1 MSWPKAVRGSLSRTT
16 NPFTHT
22 LPKAHRRRRLRQRQ
36 IVQSVRMHV
45 VTSLLLAAHA
55 LGRATSAM
63 ALPRSTSSSSN
74 LIPFDDWGHLRVV
87 LHNVSI
93 HLRYAGSGPPLL
105 LVHGNPQHS
114 LTWRTVGPL
123 LAQKYTVIAPD
134 NRGAGDSSIPPDGDY
149 TAAAS
154 ASASDLRGVLD
165 FLNISST
172 YVVSHDK
179 GAGYAVAL
187 AAAHP
192 ARVRRLVVS
201 EYLLPGFGYEQAAVP
216 GPFLDLYGNWQL
228 AFFGMPDAAAF
239 FTRGRERELLSWY
252 FYHCSYSGTSSVP
265 GPVLDAYADSIS
277 KPGFLRAMFG
287 PFDNGV
293 VGADARFFNSTLGRA
308 PSAVPT
314 LALGGESCLGPA
326 AKSIFSPVFS
336 DLQADVVPHAGHWI
350 ADENPTWLAR
360 RVARFLADDPSP
372 LSPIDLSGLADRIT
386 TNVGYF
392 GTYRNMALATQP

>member
-1 MSWPKAVRGSLSRTT
+1 
-16 NPFTHT
+16 
-22 LPKAHRRRRLRQRQ
+22 
-36 IVQSVRMHV
+36 MHV

-63 ALPRSTSSSSN
+63 ALLRNTSPSSS
-74 LIPFDDWGHLRVV
+74 LIPFDDWGHLWVA
-87 LHNVSI
+87 LHN
-93 HLRYAGSGPPLL
+93 
-105 LVHGNPQHS
+105 
-114 LTWRTVGPL
+114 RTVGPL

-134 NRGAGDSSIPPDGDY
+134 NRSAGDSSIPPDSDY

-154 ASASDLRGVLD
+154 ASDLCEVLD

-179 GAGYAVAL
+179 GAGYAAAL

-287 PFDNGV
+287 PFGNGV

-308 PSAVPT
+308 PSAARPRPSRPWHS
-314 LALGGESCLGPA
+314 AASPA
-326 AKSIFSPVFS
+326 WAP
-336 DLQADVVPHAGHWI
+336 P
-350 ADENPTWLAR
+350 
-360 RVARFLADDPSP
+360 PSP
-372 LSPIDLSGLADRIT
+372 SSRPYFPTCRPTSCPMRATGSPTRIRLGSPGEWQDSSPT
-386 TNVGYF
+386 IRRPCPPLI
-392 GTYRNMALATQP
+392 YRV

>member
-1 MSWPKAVRGSLSRTT
+1 
-16 NPFTHT
+16 
-22 LPKAHRRRRLRQRQ
+22 
-36 IVQSVRMHV
+36 MHA

-63 ALPRSTSSSSN
+63 ALPRAAAAAAASSSPV
-74 LIPFDDWGHLRVV
+74 PFDDWGHLRVA

-93 HLRYAGSGPPLL
+93 HMRYAGSGPPVL

-123 LAQKYTVIAPD
+123 LAQNYTVIAPD

-149 TAAAS
+149 TAATS
-154 ASASDLRGVLD
+154 AEDLRQVLD
-165 FLNISST
+165 FLNVSSA

-179 GAGYAVAL
+179 GAGFAAAL

-192 ARVRRLVVS
+192 ARVRRLVLS

-228 AFFGMPDAAAF
+228 AFFGVPDAAAF
-239 FTRGRERELLSWY
+239 FTQGRERELLSWY
-252 FYHCSYSGTSSVP
+252 FYHCSYAGTSSVP
-265 GPVLDAYADSIS
+265 AAVLDAYAASIA

-287 PFDNGV
+287 PFDNAV
-293 VGADARFFNSTLGRA
+293 VGTDARFFNSTLGRA

-314 LALGGESCLGPA
+314 LALGGESCLGSA
-326 AKSIFSPVFS
+326 ARQIFSPVFS

-350 ADENPTWLAR
+350 ADENPAWFAR
-360 RVARFLADDPSP
+360 RVARFLADDPLP
-372 LSPIDLSGLADRIT
+372 LAPIDLSGLADRIT

-392 GTYRNMALATQP
+392 GTYRNLALGTQA

>member
-1 MSWPKAVRGSLSRTT
+1 
-16 NPFTHT
+16 
-22 LPKAHRRRRLRQRQ
+22 
-36 IVQSVRMHV
+36 MHV

-63 ALPRSTSSSSN
+63 ALPRSTSSSSS
-74 LIPFDDWGHLRVV
+74 LIPFDDWGHLRVA

-93 HLRYAGSGPPLL
+93 HMRYAGSGLPLL
-105 LVHGNPQHS
+105 LVHGNPQHA
-114 LTWRTVGPL
+114 L
-123 LAQKYTVIAPD
+123 
-134 NRGAGDSSIPPDGDY
+134 RGAPSARCWRRNTPSSRPT
-149 TAAAS
+149 TAAPATRPFRPTATTRRRPRPRTCARCSTSS
-154 ASASDLRGVLD
+154 ASRPRT
-165 FLNISST
+165 SSRT
-172 YVVSHDK
+172 TR
-179 GAGYAVAL
+179 ARATPRPWRRR
-187 AAAHP
+187 AHP
-192 ARVRRLVVS
+192 AHVRRLVVS

-228 AFFGMPDAAAF
+228 AFFGMPDAAAS

-277 KPGFLRAMFG
+277 KPGFLRAMLG

-314 LALGGESCLGPA
+314 LALGRESCLGPA

-336 DLQADVVPHAGHWI
+336 RLQADVVPHAGDWI
-350 ADENPTWLAR
+350 ADENPTCLAR

-392 GTYRNMALATQP
+392 GTYRNMALATQL